1 MPPANLPIITL
12 LTDFGVGSPYVAQM
26 KGAILSLNP
35 RAALVDITHAIS
47 PQDIA
52 QGAWV
57 LAEVADSFP
66 AGSIHVAVVDPGVGS
81 EREIVYAEIAGRHYI
96 APDNGLLGRL
106 AARTPPSRIVAL
118 TERRFWQPHVS
129 ATFHGRDIMA
139 PVAAR
144 LSLGLDA
151 GELGAQRQSLVRLA
165 EPEVRILPNKIE
177 GRVRS
182 IDSFGNLLT
191 DITAEM
197 LSGAPTDER
206 VQICCDEHETQGIF
220 RTYSDQPEMT
230 LMALIGS
237 GGYLELA
244 IVGDSAAVM
253 LGVRVGTPVTI
264 QW

>member
-1 MPPANLPIITL
+1 M
-12 LTDFGVGSPYVAQM
+12 
-26 KGAILSLNP
+26 
-35 RAALVDITHAIS
+35 LVDVTHAIP
-47 PQDIA
+47 PQDVA

-57 LAEVADSFP
+57 LADVAESFP
-66 AGSIHVAVVDPGVGS
+66 PGSIHIAVVDPGVGS
-81 EREIVYAEIAGRHYI
+81 AREILYAEIAGRHYI

-106 AARTPPSRIVAL
+106 AARTAPSRMVAL

-151 GELGAQRQSLVRLA
+151 DELGPRRQNLVRLS

-177 GRVRS
+177 GTVRS
-182 IDSFGNLLT
+182 IDAFGNLVT
-191 DITAEM
+191 DVTGEM
-197 LSGAPTDER
+197 LAGAPTDER
-206 VQICCDEHETQGIF
+206 TQIHCDEHETQGIF

-237 GGYLELA
+237 SGFLELA

-264 QW
+264 RW